1 MLINWLELDTRGTEW
16 GLTLVAVVGQPRFVQ
31 VAVVQLHAWGALSLF
46 DVFETVVETLFDV
59 RMLELTRLTQEE
71 VVTTVATEIS
81 MLLQV

>member
-31 VAVVQLHAWGALSLF
+31 VAVVQLHTWGALSLF